1 MKAVFHVL
9 PLTVICTLQNAPV
22 EEKANLQTQTAP
34 LMQVAQAH
42 LDGKEAYARGIA
54 TELLED
60 FLQVEERFTKSGMT
74 EQETIDAMRAVGG
87 SISASRSGK
96 CLSVLK
102 GIHSSN
108 IGAVMTMKHS
118 GKEPCNQEFY

>member
-1 MKAVFHVL
+1 MFCSGTALAPQDMKAVFHSL
-9 PLTVICTLQNAPV
+9 SLTAVHTLQNAPV

-87 SISASRSGK
+87 IALQTGVEHSFWVQRASSPQRQS
-96 CLSVLK
+96 
-102 GIHSSN
+102 
-108 IGAVMTMKHS
+108 
-118 GKEPCNQEFY
+118 P